1 MFGGEVEPADPGM
14 GEGPDRRDSG
24 SRELFTIGSL
34 GNGFERLLAGI
45 KNQNERLVCALAD
58 LCRFHRRFSRRVSA
72 LPSEPMFSLV
82 GNPCW
87 RGSTL

>member
-1 MFGGEVEPADPGM
+1 MR
-14 GEGPDRRDSG
+14 EGPDRRDSG
-24 SRELFTIGSL
+24 SRELFTIGKF

-45 KNQNERLVCALAD
+45 ENRNERLVRALAD
-58 LCRFHRRFSRRVSA
+58 LCRFYRRFCRRVSA